1 MLGLGTKKKNNR
13 MTFKLT
19 IMKQNISREQ
29 INRNTS
35 EEGKGEVPHLWS
47 YVAYQEECSEGSSA
61 L

>member
-1 MLGLGTKKKNNR
+1 

-19 IMKQNISREQ
+19 IIKQYIKFLLSREQ
-29 INRNTS
+29 INRNKS

-47 YVAYQEECSEGSSA
+47 YVAYQEECSEGCSA